1 MLLKRWAGT
10 FVVALLLVVSM
21 VACEVEIG
29 GCGVSVGDRP
39 NFSIMM
45 YQGQDAVGGATVTL
59 EQVQDLGPLV
69 VYYFDAQCEG
79 CVEGLRVLQNFYTEN
94 QDRPTVLAVYVGH
107 LTGAGDGEDAKRLL
121 AEAGATFPA
130 GFTSDDF
137 VIEEYGLE
145 LLPIT
150 SFFKSRNDRTTIAG
164 GLPESALRD
173 HVEEILD

>member
-10 FVVALLLVVSM
+10 FVAALLLVVSM

-39 NFSIMM
+39 NFSITM

-79 CVEGLRVLQNFYTEN
+79 CVDGLRVLQNFYAEN

-107 LTGAGDGEDAKRLL
+107 LTGAGDGKTPSVCLPRQVQLSQPGSPE
-121 AEAGATFPA
+121 T
-130 GFTSDDF
+130 TSLSKNTD
-137 VIEEYGLE
+137 
-145 LLPIT
+145 
-150 SFFKSRNDRTTIAG
+150 
-164 GLPESALRD
+164 
-173 HVEEILD
+173 